1 MVRSM
6 KEYAL
11 YKGDEL
17 LGLGTL
23 QELSK
28 QFGVKIKSLL
38 FYQTPSYHKRT
49 SEKKG
54 KRLVRC

>member
-1 MVRSM
+1 MN

-28 QFGVKIKSLL
+28 QFEIKIKSLL
-38 FYQTPSYHKRT
+38 FYLTTDYKKST
-49 SEKKG
+49 SDNN
-54 KRLVRC
+54 V

>member
-1 MVRSM
+1 MN

-11 YKGDEL
+11 YKGDKL
-17 LGLGTL
+17 LGFGTL
-23 QELSK
+23 NELSK
-28 QFGVKIKSLL
+28 HFKIKIKSLL

-54 KRLVRC
+54 KRLIKC

>member
-1 MVRSM
+1 MN

-28 QFGVKIKSLL
+28 MFGIKIKSLL
-38 FYQTPSYHKRT
+38 FYQTPAYKRRT
-49 SEKKG
+49 SEKRG
-54 KRLVRC
+54 KRLVRCGS

>member
-1 MVRSM
+1 MN

-17 LGLGTL
+17 LGFGTL
-23 QELSK
+23 NELSK
-28 QFGVKIKSLL
+28 QFGIKIKSLL

-54 KRLVRC
+54 KRLIKC

>member
-1 MVRSM
+1 MN

-23 QELSK
+23 QELSS

-38 FYQTPSYHKRT
+38 FYQTPAYRKCT
-49 SEKKG
+49 SDKKG

>member
-1 MVRSM
+1 MN

-11 YKGDEL
+11 YKGEEL
-17 LGLGTL
+17 LSIGTL

-28 QFGVKIKSLL
+28 QFGIKIKSLL
-38 FYQTPSYHKRT
+38 FYQTPAYKKRT

>member
-1 MVRSM
+1 MN

-17 LGLGTL
+17 LGVGTL
-23 QELSK
+23 KELSK
-28 QFGVKIKSLL
+28 EFGVKIKSLL
-38 FYQTPSYHKRT
+38 FYQTPAYRKRT

>member
-1 MVRSM
+1 M

-17 LGLGTL
+17 LDIGTL
-23 QELSK
+23 NELSK

-38 FYQTPSYHKRT
+38 FYQTPAYRKRT
-49 SEKKG
+49 SEKRG
-54 KRLVRC
+54 KRLVKC

>member
-1 MVRSM
+1 MN

-11 YKGDEL
+11 YKGDGL
-17 LGLGTL
+17 LGIGTL

-38 FYQTPSYHKRT
+38 FYQTPVYRKRT
-49 SEKKG
+49 SDKKE
-54 KRLVRC
+54 KRLVKC

>member
-1 MVRSM
+1 MN

-17 LGLGTL
+17 LGIGTL

-28 QFGVKIKSLL
+28 QFGVKVKSLL
-38 FYQTPSYHKRT
+38 FYQTPAYRKRT

-54 KRLVRC
+54 KRLVKC

>member
-1 MVRSM
+1 MN

-17 LGLGTL
+17 LGFGTL

-38 FYQTPSYHKRT
+38 FYQTPAYRKRT
-49 SEKKG
+49 SDKRG
-54 KRLVRC
+54 KRLVKCES